1 MKNVAKKKMGRPIIG
16 QPKNVD
22 LRVRVDEL
30 TNEKINRLCEKK
42 QISKSELIRQL
53 VKKAK

>member
-1 MKNVAKKKMGRPIIG
+1 MSLRKKGGRPIIG